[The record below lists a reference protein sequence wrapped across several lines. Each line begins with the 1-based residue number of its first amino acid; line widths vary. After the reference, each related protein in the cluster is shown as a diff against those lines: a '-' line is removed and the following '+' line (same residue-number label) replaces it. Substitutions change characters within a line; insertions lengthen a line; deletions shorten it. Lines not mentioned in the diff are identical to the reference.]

1 MCQKN
6 ILFQNLNLILNTKM
20 GGAASL
26 IPGGAASLI
35 PEQID
40 IDSFRIL
47 SGDKFIQE
55 VFDSLKDDKGFI
67 SQSLLL
73 DLNSVNSRL
82 PLFKEAVTI
91 FSKLILSYSSKMLKL
106 KACDT
111 RDT

>member
-1 MCQKN
+1 
-6 ILFQNLNLILNTKM
+6 M

-40 IDSFRIL
+40 IDSFRTL

-55 VFDSLKDDKGFI
+55 VFDSFKDEKGFI

-82 PLFKEAVTI
+82 PRFKEAI
-91 FSKLILSYSSKMLKL
+91 AIYRKLFFNGLFVFIYMCVLLLAHREKQH
-106 KACDT
+106 AAHHGV
-111 RDT
+111 